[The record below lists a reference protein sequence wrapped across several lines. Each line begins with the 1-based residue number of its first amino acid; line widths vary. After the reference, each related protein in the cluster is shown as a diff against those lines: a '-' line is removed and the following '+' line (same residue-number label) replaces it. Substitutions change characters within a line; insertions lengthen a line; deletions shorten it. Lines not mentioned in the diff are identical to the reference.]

1 MSDLERTCT
10 RFMHLPDAKV
20 PCSITLS
27 VPKGKSEMRIHSC
40 PSCGAQLDFI
50 AVRGQVVNCQFCKS
64 TFEIE

>member
-1 MSDLERTCT
+1 MGG
-10 RFMHLPDAKV
+10 V
-20 PCSITLS
+20 SITLS

-64 TFEIE
+64 TFEIK